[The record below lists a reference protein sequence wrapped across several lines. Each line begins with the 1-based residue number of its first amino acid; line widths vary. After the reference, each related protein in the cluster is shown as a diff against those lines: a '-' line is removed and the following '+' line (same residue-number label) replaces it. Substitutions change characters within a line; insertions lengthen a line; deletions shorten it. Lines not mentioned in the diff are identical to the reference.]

1 MKEPVTDTIKKG
13 GFDNV
18 FPATEIGEQDISVI
32 NKKLAIK
39 DTKKELEK

>member
-1 MKEPVTDTIKKG
+1 MKEPVTETIKKG

-18 FPATEIGEQDISVI
+18 FPETDFGEQDISVI